1 MYQNAKTYT
10 SLKNILNQFNT
21 NFKHLVNITGRGD
34 VIRTWDSIEKGEN
47 MNENIQSKLAI
58 EIASK
63 SLTIAKLEAQNEE
76 LQAQLQ
82 QALDR
87 NAELETSTA
96 PETEKGE

>member
-1 MYQNAKTYT
+1 
-10 SLKNILNQFNT
+10 
-21 NFKHLVNITGRGD
+21 
-34 VIRTWDSIEKGEN
+34 

-63 SLTIAKLEAQNEE
+63 SIRIATLEAQNEE

-87 NAELETSTA
+87 NAELGNSLETSAA

>member
-1 MYQNAKTYT
+1 
-10 SLKNILNQFNT
+10 
-21 NFKHLVNITGRGD
+21 
-34 VIRTWDSIEKGEN
+34 

-63 SLTIAKLEAQNEE
+63 ALTIAKLEAQNEE

-82 QALDR
+82 QALSR
-87 NAELETSTA
+87 NQELENPLDTSTA

>member
-1 MYQNAKTYT
+1 
-10 SLKNILNQFNT
+10 
-21 NFKHLVNITGRGD
+21 
-34 VIRTWDSIEKGEN
+34 
-47 MNENIQSKLAI
+47 MNETIQSKLAI

-82 QALDR
+82 QALER
-87 NAELETSTA
+87 NAELKNSLETSTA

>member
-1 MYQNAKTYT
+1 
-10 SLKNILNQFNT
+10 
-21 NFKHLVNITGRGD
+21 
-34 VIRTWDSIEKGEN
+34 

-63 SLTIAKLEAQNEE
+63 SIRIATLEAQNEE

-82 QALDR
+82 QVLEHNTELKER
-87 NAELETSTA
+87 LSVYEPRAEEA

>member
-1 MYQNAKTYT
+1 
-10 SLKNILNQFNT
+10 
-21 NFKHLVNITGRGD
+21 
-34 VIRTWDSIEKGEN
+34 

-63 SLTIAKLEAQNEE
+63 SIRIATLEAQNEE
-76 LQAQLQ
+76 FQLQLQ

-96 PETEKGE
+96 SETEKGE

>member
-1 MYQNAKTYT
+1 
-10 SLKNILNQFNT
+10 
-21 NFKHLVNITGRGD
+21 
-34 VIRTWDSIEKGEN
+34 
-47 MNENIQSKLAI
+47 MNETIQSKLAI

-82 QALDR
+82 QALEP
-87 NAELETSTA
+87 NAELKNSLETSTA

>member
-1 MYQNAKTYT
+1 
-10 SLKNILNQFNT
+10 
-21 NFKHLVNITGRGD
+21 
-34 VIRTWDSIEKGEN
+34 

-63 SLTIAKLEAQNEE
+63 SLRIATLEAQNEE

-82 QALDR
+82 QALER
-87 NAELETSTA
+87 NAELENSLETSGA

>member
-1 MYQNAKTYT
+1 
-10 SLKNILNQFNT
+10 
-21 NFKHLVNITGRGD
+21 
-34 VIRTWDSIEKGEN
+34 
-47 MNENIQSKLAI
+47 MNEVVQSKLAI

-87 NAELETSTA
+87 NAELETSTS